1 MKKFKTLTS
10 SELFTISGGGGGIIR
25 SILIAPIVPIG
36 FTSWLVKKF
45 IK

>member
-10 SELFTISGGGGGIIR
+10 SELFTINGGDGGIIR
-25 SILIAPIVPIG
+25 PILIAPIVPNG
-36 FTSWLVKKF
+36 VTSWFVKKF